1 MTIMSFLL
9 LIILYLVFFLYFSG
23 LNPQELTIYFWPG
36 HSITHSAAIIIVGAI
51 LLGLIL
57 GYAAH
62 LYGTVTHML
71 KHWRRDRQEKKA
83 REVAAIYREGVGR
96 LLSGDVKR
104 AHSLLQKALERDPAR
119 VDTYIA
125 MANVHLQEGHPQE
138 ALTLLLKAR
147 SLEPRSLE
155 VLFKLANTY
164 EETGQDDQ
172 AQQVYQDLLPIEN
185 DNRKALRCLRDL
197 HIRHDRWQEAFNLQK
212 RILKAGP
219 GANRLEEEKRK
230 ALYLRYEVARQ
241 GIEADEADQAKGE
254 LKEITKQDPAFVPA
268 RVSLGDIYRRQKRT
282 EDAINVWQDGYR
294 TLGKSIFLSRLEELY
309 LADEDPAS
317 LLALYRS
324 FLEDRKDDLILR
336 LCYGKLCLRL
346 EMVDEALEQ
355 LYAVEST
362 GVESRQ
368 LHLLLAEAHRRRK
381 RLDDAIAEYKK
392 ALGIDSPRLTLGY
405 VCDVCEEPS
414 EEWQS
419 RCPACGTWGSFSL
432 AGREHIQN
440 VPPLEMRPIHHGER
454 EEWNEGGE

>member
-9 LIILYLVFFLYFSG
+9 LIILFLVFFLYFSG
-23 LNPQELTIYFWPG
+23 LNPQDLTIYFWPD
-36 HSITHSAAIIIVGAI
+36 HSITHSVAIIIVGAI

-62 LYGTVTHML
+62 LYGTASHLL

-83 REVAAIYREGVGR
+83 KEVGAIYREGVGR
-96 LLSGDVKR
+96 LLSGDIKR
-104 AHSLLQKALERDPAR
+104 AHGLLQKALDRDPAR

-147 SLEPRSLE
+147 GIEPRSLE

-164 EETGQDDQ
+164 EESGQDDQ
-172 AQQVYQDLLPIEN
+172 AQQVYQDLLLIEG

-197 HIRHDRWQEAFNLQK
+197 HIRHDRWQEALTLQK
-212 RILKAGP
+212 RVLKAGP
-219 GANRLEEEKRK
+219 GANRIEEEKQK

-241 GIEADEADQAKGE
+241 GIEEGEIDQARSE
-254 LKEITKQDPAFVPA
+254 LKEIIKRDPAFVPA
-268 RVSLGDIYRRQKRT
+268 RVSLGDTHRLQNRND
-282 EDAINVWQDGYR
+282 EAIGIWQDGYR
-294 TLGKSIFLSRLEELY
+294 QLGKSIFLSRMEELY
-309 LADEDPAS
+309 IANEDPAT

-324 FLEDRKDDLILR
+324 FLNDRKDDLVLR
-336 LCYGKLCLRL
+336 LFFGKLCLRL

-362 GVESRQ
+362 GVESRK

-381 RLDDAIAEYKK
+381 RLDASIAEYQK
-392 ALGIDSPRLTLGY
+392 ALGIDARLSLGY
-405 VCDVCEEPS
+405 ICDVCEETMD
-414 EEWQS
+414 EWQS
-419 RCPACGTWGSFSL
+419 RCPSCGTWGSFSL
-432 AGREHIQN
+432 AGRKYIQN
-440 VPPLEMRPIHHGER
+440 VPPVEMRAIHHGER
-454 EEWNEGGE
+454 EEWNEDAD